1 MEVTETLVRNLIATI
16 NPGLAR
22 FCNKENPQ
30 DKDLRAAIVAAL
42 GAEAYWLNSL
52 ISPAV
57 AAFDLCD
64 ANWSTDQARAKG
76 LMRLAVA
83 QLGSYGALDQSGF
96 VHNVVNIATI
106 HMLPKAL
113 RQVAGVLVSPSLRHE
128 LEYAADNC
136 ECLPELDAAIAAA
149 YATTKVMEQY
159 KVIPMDQEGG
169 IISYVIAHAVR
180 SVFGAAMALE
190 RAARVSGELKHLDK
204 KSELI
209 IEHGYFATSN
219 ERHAAKKSADVLY
232 AIEAVASTGK
242 YAAMAMQSAT
252 AASIGDECCTS
263 LEAAEAADRFLGE
276 YAERVVLLLMGRRTS
291 GTEHL
296 HLIRKVEKGA

>member
-42 GAEAYWLNSL
+42 GDEAYRLNSL
-52 ISPAV
+52 ISPVV

-83 QLGSYGALDQSGF
+83 QMGSYGALDQSGF
-96 VHNVVNIATI
+96 VHNVVKIATS

-113 RQVAGVLVSPSLRHE
+113 RQVAGVLVSPSLRTE
-128 LEYAADNC
+128 LECAAVNC
-136 ECLPELDAAIAAA
+136 ECLPGLDAAIAAA
-149 YATTKVMEQY
+149 AATTKVMEQY

-169 IISYVIAHAVR
+169 IISYEIAHAVR

-190 RAARVSGELKHLDK
+190 RAARVSDELKHLDK

-209 IEHGYFATSN
+209 IEYGYFATSN
-219 ERHAAKKSADVLY
+219 ERYFAKKSADVLY

-263 LEAAEAADRFLGE
+263 PEAAEAADRFLGE
-276 YAERVVLLLMGRRTS
+276 YAERVVLLLVGRRTS